1 MSVNPGT
8 DAPRVEPHHAL
19 TLEPL
24 GSLIRSFVRSRD
36 DIGWIVI
43 GGRVVLV
50 WLPIYALLAKALPP
64 LAAATTASMVT
75 GIWLLALRAALGTY
89 FTLGP
94 TVASAAGTVTGL
106 VAVSA
111 LDLWVPGIDFGV
123 PALAGTA
130 IAVFILSA
138 TWEHVVRSLIKHRV
152 LVIGTDGDASEVMQE
167 LQRDVHAPFSIVGV
181 VGERPP
187 AGAAEIAGRGAL
199 DELRRV
205 VEAQRPDIVILTD
218 DRASAWAVEPL
229 LDLAPMG
236 FKVVG
241 VSHFFEHAIGRVP
254 LRHLTPAWFMSIL
267 HLRQKPYTRLAKRSF
282 DLVVASLGLLLIAPL
297 LPMLAAVVRMSRGP
311 IIYSQIRL
319 GEGGRHYRMYKFRTM
334 RADAEEAGRPLF
346 ASESDPRVT
355 RLGRLLRQTHLDEVP
370 QLWNV
375 VKGEMSIV
383 GPRPE
388 RPEFVEMLEDT
399 VPFWTRRLLVKPGIT
414 GWAQL
419 RCGYA
424 YDAESAA
431 EKLSY
436 DLWYLRHRNVVID
449 LAICAKTVS
458 TLLFKPGR

>member
-1 MSVNPGT
+1 M
-8 DAPRVEPHHAL
+8 
-19 TLEPL
+19 
-24 GSLIRSFVRSRD
+24 
-36 DIGWIVI
+36 
-43 GGRVVLV
+43 
-50 WLPIYALLAKALPP
+50 
-64 LAAATTASMVT
+64 
-75 GIWLLALRAALGTY
+75 
-89 FTLGP
+89 
-94 TVASAAGTVTGL
+94 
-106 VAVSA
+106 SA

-181 VGERPP
+181 VGEHPP

>member
-111 LDLWVPGIDFGV
+111 LDLWMPGIDFGV

-181 VGERPP
+181 VGEHPP

>member
-1 MSVNPGT
+1 
-8 DAPRVEPHHAL
+8 VEQHHAL
-19 TLEPL
+19 TWEPVGNL
-24 GSLIRSFVRSRD
+24 VRSLVHSRD

-43 GGRVVLV
+43 GGRVVLA

-111 LDLWVPGIDFGV
+111 LDLWMPGIDFGV

-181 VGERPP
+181 VGEHPP

-297 LPMLAAVVRMSRGP
+297 LPMLAAIVRMSRGP

>member
-1 MSVNPGT
+1 VSVNPGT

-199 DELRRV
+199 DELRRGRSSLSSTWPRW
-205 VEAQRPDIVILTD
+205 ASKSSGSLT
-218 DRASAWAVEPL
+218 S
-229 LDLAPMG
+229 
-236 FKVVG
+236 
-241 VSHFFEHAIGRVP
+241 S
-254 LRHLTPAWFMSIL
+254 S
-267 HLRQKPYTRLAKRSF
+267 TR
-282 DLVVASLGLLLIAPL
+282 
-297 LPMLAAVVRMSRGP
+297 
-311 IIYSQIRL
+311 
-319 GEGGRHYRMYKFRTM
+319 
-334 RADAEEAGRPLF
+334 
-346 ASESDPRVT
+346 
-355 RLGRLLRQTHLDEVP
+355 
-370 QLWNV
+370 
-375 VKGEMSIV
+375 
-383 GPRPE
+383 
-388 RPEFVEMLEDT
+388 
-399 VPFWTRRLLVKPGIT
+399 
-414 GWAQL
+414 
-419 RCGYA
+419 
-424 YDAESAA
+424 SAA
-431 EKLSY
+431 S
-436 DLWYLRHRNVVID
+436 RSVI
-449 LAICAKTVS
+449 
-458 TLLFKPGR
+458 